1 MSDAEKRSLLQ
12 EEEPEP
18 ITQEDADLFESI
30 ENKLKTQPPIYQDA
44 SKDRQHFLSSIV
56 KKPKKGILGIFSKD
70 EPNELSKYPKNL
82 GKVTP
87 VKGEPNY
94 DINAPGEVMK
104 PQKQSKGLLKEILVA
119 VAWAFHVLT
128 VLGSIG
134 LTYYMI
140 TLLRSGV
147 TELPLFA
154 VIVSIQISL
163 IGVCIVLGSVV
174 RK

>member
-1 MSDAEKRSLLQ
+1 MKPLSSMTEAEKRALLSNEPV
-12 EEEPEP
+12 EEVS
-18 ITQEDADLFESI
+18 QEDEDLFEAI
-30 ENKLKTQPPIYQDA
+30 EEKLKTQPPIYQDA

-82 GKVTP
+82 GKV
-87 VKGEPNY
+87 ENF
-94 DINAPGEVMK
+94 DINKPGEVLK

-119 VAWAFHVLT
+119 IVWVFHLLT
-128 VLGSIG
+128 VVGSIG

-140 TLLRSGV
+140 TLLRGGV

-163 IGVCIVLGSVV
+163 IGVCIVLGGVV